1 VGGHFGS
8 GELRFAAGEEWRKV
22 YGPVFVYLNE
32 GESTDAMWQDAKERA
47 AREVE
52 RWPYPWMDTP
62 GYARER
68 GSVAGRVKLTDGT
81 SAKGAWAMLAPAEE
95 DWSQVTK
102 GYEFW
107 TRVDAEGGFRID
119 KAIPGRYALVITGA
133 NQFEDFRREG
143 VEVTAEGVTQL
154 PALEW
159 RPVKHGRTLWQIGA
173 ADRSTAEFKGGDDAR
188 HYENYARYPRE
199 FPEDV
204 TFVVGKSREREDWNF
219 AQWAIY
225 NKRPYWTIQ
234 FEQAEPLTGKAT
246 LTLGFVSSIPPRG
259 SRTNLQVK
267 VNGREVQVIH
277 LAKSGMAGYRSGSQD
292 SVYSVVYVT
301 FDAALLKQ
309 GTNQITLGHAEAER
323 YSADRRGVP
332 GEVMYDA
339 IRLEVQ

>member
-1 VGGHFGS
+1 V
-8 GELRFAAGEEWRKV
+8 
-22 YGPVFVYLNE
+22 
-32 GESTDAMWQDAKERA
+32 DAPA
-47 AREVE
+47 
-52 RWPYPWMDTP
+52 YS
-62 GYARER
+62 RER
-68 GSVAGRVKLTDGT
+68 GSVTGRVALTDGT
-81 SAKGAWAMLAPAEE
+81 SAKDAWAMLVPTEE

-107 TRVDAEGGFRID
+107 SRVDARGVFRID

-143 VEVTAEGVTQL
+143 VEVTADGTSELGELV
-154 PALEW
+154 W
-159 RPVKHGRTLWQIGA
+159 RPVKHGRTLWQIGT
-173 ADRSTAEFKGGDDAR
+173 ADRSTREFKGGDDAR

-199 FPEDV
+199 FPDDV
-204 TFVVGKSREREDWNF
+204 TFVIGKSRERDDWNF

-225 NKRPYWTIQ
+225 NKKPYWTIE
-234 FEQAEPLTGKAT
+234 FEQPEPLDGKAT
-246 LTLGFVSSIPPRG
+246 LTLGFASSIPARG
-259 SRTNLQVK
+259 RKTNLQVK
-267 VNGREVQVIH
+267 VNGQEVQVIR

-309 GTNQITLGHAEAER
+309 GTNRITLGHAEAEL